1 MYATPPLPL
10 TDQDEKP
17 YQLGL
22 FIRIIRDGHG
32 EKTLS
37 FYEVTNTGLDP
48 DHYPREL
55 IRLHAKI
62 RPSYIAFIGARPLWS
77 VIRHIP
83 NIDDMSNRCQLWLNP
98 STQEMMVDRFA
109 AIEDWYRIFLT
120 L

>member
-10 TDQDEKP
+10 TDRDDKP

-22 FIRIIRDGHG
+22 FIRIIREGRQ
-32 EKTLS
+32 EKTLT
-37 FYEVTNTGLDP
+37 FYEVTNSGLDP
-48 DHYPREL
+48 NRYPWEL
-55 IRLHAKI
+55 IRVHAKV
-62 RPSYIAFIGARPLWS
+62 RPCYIAFIGTHPLWS

-83 NIDDMSNRCQLWLNP
+83 NIDDMSNRSQLWLNP
-98 STQEMMVDRFA
+98 NTQEVMADRFA